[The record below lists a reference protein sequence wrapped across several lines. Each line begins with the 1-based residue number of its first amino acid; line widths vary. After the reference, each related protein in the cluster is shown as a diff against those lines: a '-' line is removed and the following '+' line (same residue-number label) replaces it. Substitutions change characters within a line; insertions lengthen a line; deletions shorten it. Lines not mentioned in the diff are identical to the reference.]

1 MSVIRI
7 EDLTFSY
14 PSGTENVFE
23 HISFQLDSDWKLGF
37 IGRNGRG
44 KTTLLKL
51 LAGEYPYRGKIVSS
65 VSFRY
70 FPYPVRDKGKS
81 TEEVLA
87 EVSPDVEEW
96 RRLRE
101 LSLLGVDENC
111 LKRPFETLSNGEQT
125 KVLFASLFCNEDRF
139 LLIDE
144 PTNHLDLRAREQV
157 SSYLNKKKGFIV
169 VSHDRSFL
177 DGCIDHVLS
186 LNRAGIEV
194 CSGNCSS
201 YLRNFAQQQ
210 ERERRQNDK
219 LQGEIRRLQES
230 KSRTAGW
237 ADAVEKS
244 KFGTLDSGLKAD
256 RGYVGHKSAKM
267 MKRAK
272 SIEQRQERAIE
283 QKSALLKN
291 TEVESPLKLMP
302 LSYRSERLVTFSD
315 VVPYYGERAVCA
327 PLSFCVGRGE
337 RIALEGRNG
346 CGKSSILKLLCGED
360 IAHTGSVEK
369 GSGLVI
375 SYVPQG
381 IAHLKGSLHAF
392 AAEKGIETSL
402 LFAILHKMGFRNE
415 HLEADLSSLS
425 DGQKKK
431 VLLAGSLSERAHL
444 YIWDEPLNFIDLL
457 SRIQIEEL
465 IEEFQPTMLFV
476 EHDKAFTE
484 HIATRI
490 VHIKAP

>member
-1 MSVIRI
+1 MSLIKI

-23 HISFQLDSDWKLGF
+23 HVSFQLDSDWKLGF

-87 EVSPDVEEW
+87 EVSPEVEEW
-96 RRLRE
+96 RCLRE

-111 LKRPFETLSNGEQT
+111 LKRPFETLSNGEQA
-125 KVLFASLFCNEDRF
+125 KVLLAALFGGGEQF

-244 KFGTLDSGLKAD
+244 KFGTLNSGLKAD
-256 RGYVGHKSAKM
+256 RGYVGHQSAKM

-302 LSYRSERLVTFSD
+302 LSYRSERLVSFSD

-327 PLSFCVGRGE
+327 PLSFTVGRGE

-360 IAHTGSVEK
+360 IAHTGRVEK

-381 IAHLKGSLHAF
+381 IAHLKGSLHGF
-392 AAEKGIETSL
+392 AAEKGIEKSL
-402 LFAILHKMGFRNE
+402 LFAILHKMGFRDE
-415 HLEADLSSLS
+415 HFEAELSSLS

-457 SRIQIEEL
+457 SRVQIEEL

-484 HIATRI
+484 HIATSVI
-490 VHIKAP
+490 SM

>member
-1 MSVIRI
+1 M
-7 EDLTFSY
+7 
-14 PSGTENVFE
+14 
-23 HISFQLDSDWKLGF
+23 
-37 IGRNGRG
+37 
-44 KTTLLKL
+44 
-51 LAGEYPYRGKIVSS
+51 
-65 VSFRY
+65 
-70 FPYPVRDKGKS
+70 
-81 TEEVLA
+81 LA

-125 KVLFASLFCNEDRF
+125 KVLLASLFCNEDRF

-219 LQGEIRRLQES
+219 LQGEIHRLQES

-244 KFGTLDSGLKAD
+244 KYGTLDSGLKAD

-272 SIEQRQERAIE
+272 SIEQRQKRAIE

-302 LSYRSERLVTFSD
+302 LSYRSERLVNFSE

-360 IAHTGSVEK
+360 IAYTGRVEK
-369 GSGLVI
+369 GSGLII

-381 IAHLKGSLHAF
+381 IAHLKGSFHAF
-392 AAEKGIETSL
+392 AAEKGVDKSL
-402 LFAILHKMGFRNE
+402 LFAILHKMGLRDE
-415 HLEADLSSLS
+415 HCRTF
-425 DGQKKK
+425 
-431 VLLAGSLSERAHL
+431 LAFGRAEEESAARG
-444 YIWDEPLNFIDLL
+444 EPL
-457 SRIQIEEL
+457 R
-465 IEEFQPTMLFV
+465 TG
-476 EHDKAFTE
+476 
-484 HIATRI
+484 
-490 VHIKAP
+490 APLYLG

>member
-23 HISFQLDSDWKLGF
+23 HVSFQLDSDWKLGF

-70 FPYPVRDKGKS
+70 FPYPVKDKGKN

-125 KVLFASLFCNEDRF
+125 KVLLAALFCSGEQF

-201 YLRNFAQQQ
+201 YLKNFAQQQ

-244 KFGTLDSGLKAD
+244 KFGTLNSGLKAD
-256 RGYVGHKSAKM
+256 RGYVGHQSAKM

-272 SIEQRQERAIE
+272 AIEQRQERAIE

-291 TEVESPLKLMP
+291 TEVDSPLKLMP
-302 LSYRSERLVTFSD
+302 LSYRSERLVSVSD

-327 PLSFCVGRGE
+327 PLSFTVGRGE

-360 IAHTGSVEK
+360 IAHTGRVEK

-392 AAEKGIETSL
+392 AAEKGIEKSL
-402 LFAILHKMGFRNE
+402 LFAILHKMGLRDE
-415 HLEADLSSLS
+415 HFDAELSSLS

-476 EHDKAFTE
+476 EHDKAFTG
-484 HIATRI
+484 HIATR
-490 VHIKAP
+490 VVRM

>member
-1 MSVIRI
+1 MSVIKI

-23 HISFQLDSDWKLGF
+23 HVSFQLDSDWKLGF

-51 LAGEYPYRGKIVSS
+51 LAGEYPYCGKIVSS

-70 FPYPVRDKGKS
+70 FPYPVKDKGKS

-125 KVLFASLFCNEDRF
+125 KVLLAALFGGEEQF

-302 LSYRSERLVTFSD
+302 LSYRSERLVSFSD

-327 PLSFCVGRGE
+327 PLSF
-337 RIALEGRNG
+337 
-346 CGKSSILKLLCGED
+346 
-360 IAHTGSVEK
+360 SV
-369 GSGLVI
+369 GSGLII

-392 AAEKGIETSL
+392 AAEKGIDKSL
-402 LFAILHKMGFRNE
+402 LFAVLHKMGLRDE
-415 HLEADLSSLS
+415 HLEAELSSLS

-431 VLLAGSLSERAHL
+431 VLLAGSLCERAHL

-476 EHDKAFTE
+476 EHDKAFTG
-484 HIATRI
+484 HIATR
-490 VHIKAP
+490 VVSIKAP

>member
-1 MSVIRI
+1 MNGKALKRCRKKRVRI
-7 EDLTFSY
+7 
-14 PSGTENVFE
+14 
-23 HISFQLDSDWKLGF
+23 
-37 IGRNGRG
+37 
-44 KTTLLKL
+44 
-51 LAGEYPYRGKIVSS
+51 
-65 VSFRY
+65 
-70 FPYPVRDKGKS
+70 FPLQYPVRDGKKS

-87 EVSPDVEEW
+87 EVSPDVEGW

-111 LKRPFETLSNGEQT
+111 LERPFETLSNGEQT
-125 KVLFASLFCNEDRF
+125 KVLLAALFCNGEQF

-144 PTNHLDLRAREQV
+144 PTNHLDLRAREQI
-157 SSYLNKKKGFIV
+157 SSYLDQKKGFIV

-177 DGCIDHVLS
+177 DGCVDHVLS
-186 LNRAGIEV
+186 LNRAGVEV
-194 CSGNCSS
+194 RSGNCSS
-201 YLRNFAQQQ
+201 YLRSFAQQQ

-219 LQGEIRRLQES
+219 LQGEIRRLQAS
-230 KSRTAGW
+230 KDRTAGW

-244 KFGTLDSGLKAD
+244 KFGTNDSGLKAD

-272 SIEQRQERAIE
+272 SIEQRQERAIG

-291 TEVESPLKLMP
+291 TEVDSPLKLMP
-302 LSYRSERLVTFSD
+302 LFYRSERLVNFAD
-315 VVPYYGERAVCA
+315 VVPCYGERAVCA

-360 IAHTGSVEK
+360 IPHTGRVEK

-392 AAEKGIETSL
+392 AAEKGVETSL

-457 SRIQIEEL
+457 SRIQLEEL

>member
-1 MSVIRI
+1 MSVIKI

-23 HISFQLDSDWKLGF
+23 HVSFQLDSDWKLGF

-70 FPYPVRDKGKS
+70 FPYPVKDKGKN

-125 KVLFASLFCNEDRF
+125 KVLLAALFCSGEQF

-177 DGCIDHVLS
+177 DGCIDHVFS

-194 CSGNCSS
+194 CSGNGSS
-201 YLRNFAQQQ
+201 YLQNFAQQQ

-219 LQGEIRRLQES
+219 LQGEIRRLQEL

-244 KFGTLDSGLKAD
+244 KYGTLNSGLKAD

-272 SIEQRQERAIE
+272 AIEQRQERAIE

-291 TEVESPLKLMP
+291 TEVDSPLKLTP
-302 LSYRSERLVTFSD
+302 LFYRSERLVSVSD

-327 PLSFCVGRGE
+327 PLSFTVGRGE

-346 CGKSSILKLLCGED
+346 CGKSSILKLLCGEE
-360 IAHTGSVEK
+360 IAHTGRVEK

-381 IAHLKGSLHAF
+381 IAHLKGSLRAF
-392 AAEKGIETSL
+392 VAEKGIEKSL
-402 LFAILHKMGFRNE
+402 LFAILHKMGLRDE
-415 HLEADLSSLS
+415 HFDAELSSLS

-476 EHDKAFTE
+476 EHDKAFTG
-484 HIATRI
+484 HIATR
-490 VHIKAP
+490 VVRM

>member
-1 MSVIRI
+1 MSLIKI

-23 HISFQLDSDWKLGF
+23 HVSFQLDSDWKLGF

-87 EVSPDVEEW
+87 EVSPEVEEW
-96 RRLRE
+96 RCLRE

-111 LKRPFETLSNGEQT
+111 LKRPFETLSNGEQA
-125 KVLFASLFCNEDRF
+125 KVLLAALFGGGEQF

-244 KFGTLDSGLKAD
+244 KFGTLNSGLKAD
-256 RGYVGHKSAKM
+256 RGYVGHQSAKM

-302 LSYRSERLVTFSD
+302 LSYRSERLVSFSD

-327 PLSFCVGRGE
+327 PLSFTVGRGE

-360 IAHTGSVEK
+360 IAHTGRVEK

-381 IAHLKGSLHAF
+381 IAHLKGSLHGF
-392 AAEKGIETSL
+392 AAEKGVDKSL
-402 LFAILHKMGFRNE
+402 LFAILHKMGFRDE
-415 HLEADLSSLS
+415 QFEAELSSLS

-457 SRIQIEEL
+457 SRVQIEEL

-484 HIATRI
+484 YIATSVI
-490 VHIKAP
+490 SM

>member
-1 MSVIRI
+1 MYHRKIDAFDRVRI
-7 EDLTFSY
+7 TPL
-14 PSGTENVFE
+14 
-23 HISFQLDSDWKLGF
+23 Q
-37 IGRNGRG
+37 
-44 KTTLLKL
+44 
-51 LAGEYPYRGKIVSS
+51 
-65 VSFRY
+65 
-70 FPYPVRDKGKS
+70 YPVKDGKKS

-87 EVSPDVEEW
+87 EVSPDVEGW

-111 LKRPFETLSNGEQT
+111 LERPFETLSNGEQT
-125 KVLFASLFCNEDRF
+125 KVLLAALFCNGEQF
-139 LLIDE
+139 LLLDE
-144 PTNHLDLRAREQV
+144 PTNHLDLRAREQI
-157 SSYLNKKKGFIV
+157 SSYLDQKKGFIV

-186 LNRAGIEV
+186 LNRAGVEV
-194 CSGNCSS
+194 RSGNCSS

-219 LQGEIRRLQES
+219 LQGEIRRLQAS
-230 KSRTAGW
+230 KDRTAGW

-244 KFGTLDSGLKAD
+244 KFGTNDSGLKAD

-272 SIEQRQERAIE
+272 SIEQRQERAIG

-291 TEVESPLKLMP
+291 TEVDSPLKLMP
-302 LSYRSERLVTFSD
+302 LFYRSERLVNFAD
-315 VVPYYGERAVCA
+315 VVPCYGERAVCA

-360 IAHTGSVEK
+360 IAHTGRVEK
-369 GSGLVI
+369 GAGLVI

-392 AAEKGIETSL
+392 AAEKGVETSL

-457 SRIQIEEL
+457 SRIQLEEL

>member
-1 MSVIRI
+1 MSVIKI

-14 PSGTENVFE
+14 PLGTENVFE
-23 HISFQLDSDWKLGF
+23 HVSFQLDTDWKLGF

-70 FPYPVRDKGKS
+70 FPYPVKDKGKS

-87 EVSPDVEEW
+87 EVSPDVEGW
-96 RRLRE
+96 RLLRE

-125 KVLFASLFCNEDRF
+125 KVLLASLFCSGEQF

-244 KFGTLDSGLKAD
+244 KYGTLDSGLKAD

-302 LSYRSERLVTFSD
+302 LSYRSERLVNFSE
-315 VVPYYGERAVCA
+315 VVPYYGDRAVCA
-327 PLSFCVGRGE
+327 PLSFPVGRGE

-360 IAHTGSVEK
+360 IAHTGRVEK
-369 GSGLVI
+369 GSGLII

-392 AAEKGIETSL
+392 AAEKGIDKSL
-402 LFAILHKMGFRNE
+402 LFAILHKMGFRDE
-415 HLEADLSSLS
+415 HLEAELSSLS

-431 VLLAGSLSERAHL
+431 VLLAGSLCERAHL

-457 SRIQIEEL
+457 SRIRIEEL
-465 IEEFQPTMLFV
+465 LEEFQPTMLFV

-484 HIATRI
+484 HIATR
-490 VHIKAP
+490 VVSIKAP

>member
-1 MSVIRI
+1 MAVIKI

-23 HISFQLDSDWKLGF
+23 HVSFQLDTDWKLGF

-70 FPYPVRDKGKS
+70 FPYPVKDKGKN

-87 EVSPDVEEW
+87 DVSPDVEEW

-125 KVLFASLFCNEDRF
+125 KVLLAALFGGEDRF

-230 KSRTAGW
+230 KSRAAGW
-237 ADAVEKS
+237 ADAAEKS

-272 SIEQRQERAIE
+272 SIEQRQERAIG

-302 LSYRSERLVTFSD
+302 LSYRSERLVSFSG

-327 PLSFCVGRGE
+327 PLSFSVGRGE

-360 IAHTGSVEK
+360 IAHTGRVEK
-369 GSGLVI
+369 GSGLII

-392 AAEKGIETSL
+392 AAEKGIDKSL
-402 LFAILHKMGFRNE
+402 LFAILHKMGLRDE
-415 HLEADLSSLS
+415 HLEAELSSLS

-431 VLLAGSLSERAHL
+431 VLLAGSLCERAHL

-465 IEEFQPTMLFV
+465 IEAFQPTMLFV

-484 HIATRI
+484 HIATRT
-490 VHIKAP
+490 VSIKAP

>member
-51 LAGEYPYRGKIVSS
+51 LAGEYPYRGRIVSS

-70 FPYPVRDKGKS
+70 FPYPVKDKGKN

-125 KVLFASLFCNEDRF
+125 KVLLAALFCSGEQF

-144 PTNHLDLRAREQV
+144 PTNHLDLRAREQI
-157 SSYLNKKKGFIV
+157 SSYLNKKKRFIV

-201 YLRNFAQQQ
+201 YLQNFAQKQ
-210 ERERRQNDK
+210 EMERRQNDK
-219 LQGEIRRLQES
+219 LQAEIRRLQAS
-230 KSRTAGW
+230 KDRTAGW

-244 KFGTLDSGLKAD
+244 KFGTLNSGLKAD
-256 RGYVGHKSAKM
+256 RGYVGHQSAKM

-272 SIEQRQERAIE
+272 AIEQRQERAIE

-291 TEVESPLKLMP
+291 TEVDSPLKLMP
-302 LSYRSERLVTFSD
+302 LSYRSERLVSVSD

-327 PLSFCVGRGE
+327 PLSFTVGRGE

-360 IAHTGSVEK
+360 IAHTGRVEK

-381 IAHLKGSLHAF
+381 IAHLKGSLRAF
-392 AAEKGIETSL
+392 AAEKGIEKSL
-402 LFAILHKMGFRNE
+402 FFAILHKMGLRDE
-415 HLEADLSSLS
+415 HFDAELSSLS

-476 EHDKAFTE
+476 EHDKAFTG
-484 HIATRI
+484 HIATR
-490 VHIKAP
+490 VVRM

>member
-1 MSVIRI
+1 MSVIKI

-70 FPYPVRDKGKS
+70 FPYPVKDKGKN

-125 KVLFASLFCNEDRF
+125 KVLLASLFCNEEQF

-244 KFGTLDSGLKAD
+244 KFGTLNSGLKAD
-256 RGYVGHKSAKM
+256 RGYVGHQSAKM

-272 SIEQRQERAIE
+272 AIEQRQERAIE

-291 TEVESPLKLMP
+291 TEVDSPLKLTP
-302 LSYRSERLVTFSD
+302 LFYRSERLASVSD

-327 PLSFCVGRGE
+327 PLSFTVGRGE

-346 CGKSSILKLLCGED
+346 CGKSSILKLLCGEE
-360 IAHTGSVEK
+360 IAHTGRVEK
-369 GSGLVI
+369 GSGLII

-392 AAEKGIETSL
+392 AAEKGIDKSL
-402 LFAILHKMGFRNE
+402 LFAILHKMGLRDE
-415 HLEADLSSLS
+415 HFDAELSSLS

-476 EHDKAFTE
+476 EHDKAFTG
-484 HIATRI
+484 HIATR
-490 VHIKAP
+490 VVRM

>member
-1 MSVIRI
+1 MSVIKI

-70 FPYPVRDKGKS
+70 FPYPVKDKGKN

-125 KVLFASLFCNEDRF
+125 KVLLASLFCNEDQF

-201 YLRNFAQQQ
+201 YLKNFAQQQ

-244 KFGTLDSGLKAD
+244 KFGTLNSGLKAD
-256 RGYVGHKSAKM
+256 RGYVGHQSAKM

-272 SIEQRQERAIE
+272 AIEQRQERAIE

-291 TEVESPLKLMP
+291 TEVDSPLKLTP
-302 LSYRSERLVTFSD
+302 LFYRSERLVSVSD

-327 PLSFCVGRGE
+327 PLSFTVGRGE

-360 IAHTGSVEK
+360 IAHTGRVEK
-369 GSGLVI
+369 GSGLII

-381 IAHLKGSLHAF
+381 IAHLKGSLRAF
-392 AAEKGIETSL
+392 AAEKGIEKSL
-402 LFAILHKMGFRNE
+402 LFAILHKMGLRDE
-415 HLEADLSSLS
+415 HFDAELSSLS

-476 EHDKAFTE
+476 EHDKAFTG
-484 HIATRI
+484 HIATR
-490 VHIKAP
+490 VVRM

>member
-1 MSVIRI
+1 MSLIKI

-23 HISFQLDSDWKLGF
+23 HVSFQLDSDWKLGF

-87 EVSPDVEEW
+87 EVSPEVEEW
-96 RRLRE
+96 RCLRE

-111 LKRPFETLSNGEQT
+111 LKRPFETLSNGEQA
-125 KVLFASLFCNEDRF
+125 KVLLAALFGGGEQF

-256 RGYVGHKSAKM
+256 RGYVGHQSAKM

-302 LSYRSERLVTFSD
+302 LTYRSERLVSFSD

-327 PLSFCVGRGE
+327 PLSFTVGRGE

-360 IAHTGSVEK
+360 IAHTGRVEK

-381 IAHLKGSLHAF
+381 IAHLKGSLHGF
-392 AAEKGIETSL
+392 AAEKGIEKSL
-402 LFAILHKMGFRNE
+402 LFAILHKMGFRDE
-415 HLEADLSSLS
+415 HFEAELSSLS

-457 SRIQIEEL
+457 SRVQIEEL

-484 HIATRI
+484 HIATSVI
-490 VHIKAP
+490 SM

>member
-1 MSVIRI
+1 MSVIKI

-70 FPYPVRDKGKS
+70 FPYPVKDKGKN

-125 KVLFASLFCNEDRF
+125 KVLLAALFCSGEQF

-244 KFGTLDSGLKAD
+244 KFGTLNSGLKAD

-272 SIEQRQERAIE
+272 AIEQRQERAIE

-291 TEVESPLKLMP
+291 TEVDSPLKLMP
-302 LSYRSERLVTFSD
+302 LSYRSERLVSVSD

-327 PLSFCVGRGE
+327 PLSFTVGRGE

-360 IAHTGSVEK
+360 IAHTGRVEK
-369 GSGLVI
+369 GSGLII

-392 AAEKGIETSL
+392 AAEKGIEKSL
-402 LFAILHKMGFRNE
+402 LFAILHKMGLRDE
-415 HLEADLSSLS
+415 HFDAELSSLS

-476 EHDKAFTE
+476 EHDKAFTG
-484 HIATRI
+484 HIATR
-490 VHIKAP
+490 VVRM

>member
-1 MSVIRI
+1 MSVIKI

-23 HISFQLDSDWKLGF
+23 HVSFQLDSDWKLGF

-125 KVLFASLFCNEDRF
+125 KVLLASLFCNEDRF

-186 LNRAGIEV
+186 LNRAGVEV
-194 CSGNCSS
+194 RSGNCSS
-201 YLRNFAQQQ
+201 YLRSFAQQQ

-219 LQGEIRRLQES
+219 LQGEIHRLQES

-244 KFGTLDSGLKAD
+244 KYGTLDSGLKAD

-302 LSYRSERLVTFSD
+302 LSYRSERLVSFSD

-327 PLSFCVGRGE
+327 PLSFTVGRGE

-360 IAHTGSVEK
+360 IAHTGRIEK
-369 GSGLVI
+369 GLGLVI

-392 AAEKGIETSL
+392 AAEKGIDKSL
-402 LFAILHKMGFRNE
+402 LFAILHKMGFRDE
-415 HLEADLSSLS
+415 HFEAELSSLS

-484 HIATRI
+484 HIATR
-490 VHIKAP
+490 VVSIKAP

>member
-1 MSVIRI
+1 MSLIKI

-23 HISFQLDSDWKLGF
+23 HVSFQLDSDWKLGF

-87 EVSPDVEEW
+87 EVSPEVEEW
-96 RRLRE
+96 RCLRE

-111 LKRPFETLSNGEQT
+111 LKRPFETLSNGEQA
-125 KVLFASLFCNEDRF
+125 KVLLAALFGGGEQF

-244 KFGTLDSGLKAD
+244 KFGTLNSGLKAD
-256 RGYVGHKSAKM
+256 RGYVGHQSAKM

-291 TEVESPLKLMP
+291 TEVESPLKLML
-302 LSYRSERLVTFSD
+302 LSYRSERLVSFSG

-327 PLSFCVGRGE
+327 PLSFTIGRGE

-360 IAHTGSVEK
+360 IAHTGRVEK

-381 IAHLKGSLHAF
+381 IAHLKGSLHGF
-392 AAEKGIETSL
+392 AAEKGIDKSL
-402 LFAILHKMGFRNE
+402 LFAILHKMGFRDE
-415 HLEADLSSLS
+415 QFEAELSSLS

-457 SRIQIEEL
+457 SRVQIEEL

-484 HIATRI
+484 HIATSVI
-490 VHIKAP
+490 SM

>member
-1 MSVIRI
+1 MAVIKI

-23 HISFQLDSDWKLGF
+23 HVSFQLDSDWKLGF

-70 FPYPVRDKGKS
+70 FPYPVKDKGKS

-125 KVLFASLFCNEDRF
+125 KVLLAALFGDEEQF

-144 PTNHLDLRAREQV
+144 PTNHLDLRARKQV

-291 TEVESPLKLMP
+291 IEVESPLKLMP
-302 LSYRSERLVTFSD
+302 LSYRSERLVNFSD

-327 PLSFCVGRGE
+327 PLSFPVGRGE

-360 IAHTGSVEK
+360 IAHTGRIEK

-392 AAEKGIETSL
+392 AAEKGIDKSL
-402 LFAILHKMGFRNE
+402 LFAILHKMGLRDE
-415 HLEADLSSLS
+415 HLEAELSSLS

-431 VLLAGSLSERAHL
+431 VLLAGSLCERAHL

-476 EHDKAFTE
+476 EHDKAFTG
-484 HIATRI
+484 HIATR
-490 VHIKAP
+490 VVSIKAP

>member
-1 MSVIRI
+1 MSLIKI

-23 HISFQLDSDWKLGF
+23 HVSFQLDSDWKLGF

-70 FPYPVRDKGKS
+70 FPYPVKDKGKN

-96 RRLRE
+96 RCLRE

-111 LKRPFETLSNGEQT
+111 LKRPFETLSNGEQA
-125 KVLFASLFCNEDRF
+125 KVLLAALFGGGEQF

-194 CSGNCSS
+194 RSGNCSS

-244 KFGTLDSGLKAD
+244 KFGTLNSGLKAD
-256 RGYVGHKSAKM
+256 RGYVGHQSAKM

-302 LSYRSERLVTFSD
+302 LSYRSERLVSFSD

-327 PLSFCVGRGE
+327 PLSFTIGRGE

-346 CGKSSILKLLCGED
+346 CGKSSILKLLYGED
-360 IAHTGSVEK
+360 IAHTGRVEK

-381 IAHLKGSLHAF
+381 IAHLKGSLHGF
-392 AAEKGIETSL
+392 AAEKGIDKSL
-402 LFAILHKMGFRNE
+402 LFAILHKMGFRDE
-415 HLEADLSSLS
+415 HFEAELSSLS

-457 SRIQIEEL
+457 SRVQIEEL

-484 HIATRI
+484 HIATSVI
-490 VHIKAP
+490 SM

>member
-1 MSVIRI
+1 MSVIKI

-23 HISFQLDSDWKLGF
+23 HVSFQLDSDWKLGF

-51 LAGEYPYRGKIVSS
+51 LAGEYPYRGKIVSC

-70 FPYPVRDKGKS
+70 FPYPVKDKGKS

-125 KVLFASLFCNEDRF
+125 KVLLAALFGGEDRF

-230 KSRTAGW
+230 KSRAAGW

-302 LSYRSERLVTFSD
+302 LFYRSERLVNFSD

-327 PLSFCVGRGE
+327 PLSFPVGRGE

-360 IAHTGSVEK
+360 IAHTGRVEK
-369 GSGLVI
+369 GSGLII

-392 AAEKGIETSL
+392 AAEKGIDKSL
-402 LFAILHKMGFRNE
+402 LFAILHKMGLRDE
-415 HLEADLSSLS
+415 HLEAELSSLS

-431 VLLAGSLSERAHL
+431 VLLAGSLCERAHL

-457 SRIQIEEL
+457 SCIQIEEL

-476 EHDKAFTE
+476 EHDKAFTG
-484 HIATRI
+484 HIATR
-490 VHIKAP
+490 VVSIKAP

>member
-1 MSVIRI
+1 MSVIKI

-23 HISFQLDSDWKLGF
+23 HVSFQLDSDWKLGF

-51 LAGEYPYRGKIVSS
+51 LIGEYPYRGKIVSS

-70 FPYPVRDKGKS
+70 FPYPVKDKRKN

-87 EVSPDVEEW
+87 EVSPGVEGW

-111 LKRPFETLSNGEQT
+111 LKRPFETLSNGEQS
-125 KVLFASLFCNEDRF
+125 KVLLAALFCNEEQF

-144 PTNHLDLRAREQV
+144 PTNHLDLLSREQV

-201 YLRNFAQQQ
+201 YLRSFAQQQ

-230 KSRTAGW
+230 KDRTAGW
-237 ADAVEKS
+237 ADAAEKS
-244 KFGTLDSGLKAD
+244 KFGTLSSGLKAD

-267 MKRAK
+267 MKRVK
-272 SIEQRQERAIE
+272 SIAQRQERAIE

-291 TEVESPLKLMP
+291 TEVNSPLKLMP
-302 LSYRSERLVTFSD
+302 LSYRSERLVSFSD
-315 VVPYYGERAVCA
+315 VVPCYGERAVCA
-327 PLSFCVGRGE
+327 PLSFIVGRGE

-360 IAHTGSVEK
+360 IAHTGRVEK
-369 GSGLVI
+369 GSGLII

-392 AAEKGIETSL
+392 AAEKGIESSL
-402 LFAILHKMGFRNE
+402 FFAILHKMGFRNE
-415 HLEADLSSLS
+415 HLEAELSSLS

-444 YIWDEPLNFIDLL
+444 YVWDEPLNFIDLL
-457 SRIQIEEL
+457 SRIQIEDL

-476 EHDKAFTE
+476 EHDKSFTE

-490 VHIKAP
+490 VTMRAP

>member
-1 MSVIRI
+1 MSVIKI

-23 HISFQLDSDWKLGF
+23 HVSLQLDSDWKLGF

-70 FPYPVRDKGKS
+70 FPYPVKDKGKS

-87 EVSPDVEEW
+87 EVSPAVEEW

-125 KVLFASLFCNEDRF
+125 KVLLATLFGGEDRF

-244 KFGTLDSGLKAD
+244 KFGTLNSGLKAD

-272 SIEQRQERAIE
+272 SIGQRQERAIE

-291 TEVESPLKLMP
+291 IEVESPLKLMP
-302 LSYRSERLVTFSD
+302 LFYRSERLVSFSD

-327 PLSFCVGRGE
+327 PLSFPVGRGGAHRPRRQKRLRQE
-337 RIALEGRNG
+337 QHSEASVRRGHRPYGARGEGLG
-346 CGKSSILKLLCGED
+346 AHHLLCAAGDRATQGLAPCVCGGEGHRQKPPVCHPSQD
-360 IAHTGSVEK
+360 GAK
-369 GSGLVI
+369 G
-375 SYVPQG
+375 
-381 IAHLKGSLHAF
+381 
-392 AAEKGIETSL
+392 
-402 LFAILHKMGFRNE
+402 
-415 HLEADLSSLS
+415 
-425 DGQKKK
+425 
-431 VLLAGSLSERAHL
+431 RA
-444 YIWDEPLNFIDLL
+444 P
-457 SRIQIEEL
+457 
-465 IEEFQPTMLFV
+465 
-476 EHDKAFTE
+476 
-484 HIATRI
+484 
-490 VHIKAP
+490 

>member
-1 MSVIRI
+1 MSLIKI

-23 HISFQLDSDWKLGF
+23 HVSFQLDSDWKLGF

-87 EVSPDVEEW
+87 EVSPEVEEW
-96 RRLRE
+96 RCLRE

-111 LKRPFETLSNGEQT
+111 LKRPFETLSNGEQA
-125 KVLFASLFCNEDRF
+125 KVLLAALFGGGEQF

-194 CSGNCSS
+194 RSGNCSS

-244 KFGTLDSGLKAD
+244 KFGTLNSGLKAD
-256 RGYVGHKSAKM
+256 RGYVGHQSAKM

-302 LSYRSERLVTFSD
+302 LSYRSERLVSFSD

-327 PLSFCVGRGE
+327 PLSFTIGRGE

-346 CGKSSILKLLCGED
+346 CGKSSILKLLYGED
-360 IAHTGSVEK
+360 IAHTGRVEK

-381 IAHLKGSLHAF
+381 IAHLKGSLHGF
-392 AAEKGIETSL
+392 AAEKGIDKSL
-402 LFAILHKMGFRNE
+402 LFAILHKMGFRDE
-415 HLEADLSSLS
+415 HFEAELSSLS

-457 SRIQIEEL
+457 SRVQIEEL

-484 HIATRI
+484 HIATSVI
-490 VHIKAP
+490 SM

>member
-1 MSVIRI
+1 MSVIKI

-23 HISFQLDSDWKLGF
+23 HVSFQLDTDWKLGF

-125 KVLFASLFCNEDRF
+125 KVLLAALFGGEEQF

-230 KSRTAGW
+230 KSRAAGW

-272 SIEQRQERAIE
+272 AIEQRQERAIE

-302 LSYRSERLVTFSD
+302 LFYRSERLVNFSD

-327 PLSFCVGRGE
+327 PLSFPVGRGE
-337 RIALEGRNG
+337 RIALEGKNG

-360 IAHTGSVEK
+360 IAHTGRVEK
-369 GSGLVI
+369 GSGLII

-392 AAEKGIETSL
+392 AAEKGIGKSL
-402 LFAILHKMGFRNE
+402 LFAILHKMGLRDE
-415 HLEADLSSLS
+415 HLEAELSSLS

-431 VLLAGSLSERAHL
+431 VLLAGSLCERAHL

-476 EHDKAFTE
+476 EHDKAFTG
-484 HIATRI
+484 HIATR
-490 VHIKAP
+490 VVSIKAP

>member
-1 MSVIRI
+1 MAVIKI

-23 HISFQLDSDWKLGF
+23 HVSFQLDSDWKLGF

-51 LAGEYPYRGKIVSS
+51 LAGEHPYRGNIVSS

-125 KVLFASLFCNEDRF
+125 KVLLASLFCNEDRF

-219 LQGEIRRLQES
+219 LQGEIHRLQES

-327 PLSFCVGRGE
+327 PLSFPVGRGE

-360 IAHTGSVEK
+360 IAHTGRVEK
-369 GSGLVI
+369 GSGLII

-392 AAEKGIETSL
+392 AAEKGIDKSL
-402 LFAILHKMGFRNE
+402 LFAILHKMGFRDE
-415 HLEADLSSLS
+415 HLEAELSSLS

-431 VLLAGSLSERAHL
+431 VLLAGSLCEQAHL

-457 SRIQIEEL
+457 SRIRIEEL
-465 IEEFQPTMLFV
+465 LEEFQPTMLFV

-484 HIATRI
+484 HIATR
-490 VHIKAP
+490 VVSIKAP

>member
-1 MSVIRI
+1 MAVIKI

-23 HISFQLDSDWKLGF
+23 HVSFQLDSDWKLGF

-111 LKRPFETLSNGEQT
+111 LKRPFETLSNVEQT
-125 KVLFASLFCNEDRF
+125 KVLLASLFCNEDRF

-219 LQGEIRRLQES
+219 LQGEIHRLQES

-302 LSYRSERLVTFSD
+302 LSYRSELLVSFSD

-327 PLSFCVGRGE
+327 PLSFCVGRVE

-360 IAHTGSVEK
+360 IAYTGRVEK
-369 GSGLVI
+369 GSGLII

-392 AAEKGIETSL
+392 AAEKGIDKSL
-402 LFAILHKMGFRNE
+402 LFAILHKMGFRDE
-415 HLEADLSSLS
+415 HLEAELSSLS

-431 VLLAGSLSERAHL
+431 VLLAGSLCEQAHL

-457 SRIQIEEL
+457 SRIRIEEL
-465 IEEFQPTMLFV
+465 LEEFQPTMLFV

-484 HIATRI
+484 HIATR
-490 VHIKAP
+490 VVSIKAP

>member
-1 MSVIRI
+1 MSLIKI

-23 HISFQLDSDWKLGF
+23 HVSFQLDTDWKLGF

-70 FPYPVRDKGKS
+70 FPYPVKDKGKN

-111 LKRPFETLSNGEQT
+111 LKRPFETLSNGEQI
-125 KVLFASLFCNEDRF
+125 KVLLAALFGGEDRF

-194 CSGNCSS
+194 RSGNCSS

-291 TEVESPLKLMP
+291 TEVDSPLKLMP
-302 LSYRSERLVTFSD
+302 LSYRSERLAIFSD

-327 PLSFCVGRGE
+327 PLSFCIGRGE

-360 IAHTGSVEK
+360 IAHTGRIEK

-392 AAEKGIETSL
+392 AAEKGIDKSL
-402 LFAILHKMGFRNE
+402 LFAILHKMGFRDE
-415 HLEADLSSLS
+415 HLEAELSSLS

-431 VLLAGSLSERAHL
+431 VLLAGSLCERAHL

-465 IEEFQPTMLFV
+465 LEEFQPAMLFV
-476 EHDKAFTE
+476 EHDKAFTG
-484 HIATRI
+484 HVATR
-490 VHIKAP
+490 VVSIKAP

>member
-1 MSVIRI
+1 MSVIKI

-23 HISFQLDSDWKLGF
+23 HVSLQLDSDWKLGF

-70 FPYPVRDKGKS
+70 FPYPVQDKGKN

-125 KVLFASLFCNEDRF
+125 KVLLASLFCNEEQF

-210 ERERRQNDK
+210 ERERRQKDK
-219 LQGEIRRLQES
+219 LQGEIRRLQGS

-302 LSYRSERLVTFSD
+302 LSYRSERLVSFSD

-327 PLSFCVGRGE
+327 PLSFPVGRGE
-337 RIALEGRNG
+337 RIALEGKNG

-360 IAHTGSVEK
+360 IAHTGRVEK
-369 GSGLVI
+369 GSGLII

-392 AAEKGIETSL
+392 AAEKGIDKSL
-402 LFAILHKMGFRNE
+402 LFAILHKMGLRDE
-415 HLEADLSSLS
+415 HLEAELSSLS

-431 VLLAGSLSERAHL
+431 VLLAGSLCERAHL

-457 SRIQIEEL
+457 SRIRIEEL
-465 IEEFQPTMLFV
+465 LEEFQPTMLFV

-490 VHIKAP
+490 VSIKAP

>member
-70 FPYPVRDKGKS
+70 FPYPVKDKGKD

-125 KVLFASLFCNEDRF
+125 KVLLAALFCSGEQF

-194 CSGNCSS
+194 CGGNCSS
-201 YLRNFAQQQ
+201 YLQNFAQQQ

-244 KFGTLDSGLKAD
+244 KFGTLNSGLKAD
-256 RGYVGHKSAKM
+256 RGYVGHQSAKM

-291 TEVESPLKLMP
+291 TEVDSPLKLMP
-302 LSYRSERLVTFSD
+302 LSYRSERLVSVSD

-327 PLSFCVGRGE
+327 PLSFTVGRGE

-360 IAHTGSVEK
+360 IAHTGRVEK
-369 GSGLVI
+369 GSGLII

-381 IAHLKGSLHAF
+381 IAHLKGSLRAF
-392 AAEKGIETSL
+392 AAEKGIEKSL
-402 LFAILHKMGFRNE
+402 FFAILHKMGLRDE
-415 HLEADLSSLS
+415 HFDAELSSLS

-476 EHDKAFTE
+476 EHDKAFTG
-484 HIATRI
+484 HIATR
-490 VHIKAP
+490 VVRM